1 MTYILAADV
10 GGTKTNIGIFEIEQG
25 RRKPLA
31 EANIPSQNFASFE
44 ELLLDFLE
52 GMNYSID
59 RACFGVAGPVR
70 EGRVQLTNLPW
81 LLDSE
86 KLRKTLNVKK
96 VCLIND
102 VEALAHSVPEL
113 NEEDI
118 HIVKKGISV
127 KNGTIGVIAPGTGLG
142 MAFLVWNGSQY
153 ISCPSEGGHACFS
166 PNSRLTVELLEY
178 MMEKGLHVSF
188 ESVCSGKGIPYIYD
202 FLKKRKGLT
211 EPDWLKERLDKAL
224 DQAPLIFDAAQD
236 KSSNSPLCRATLELF
251 VEILSDVCRNFAL
264 TVMATGG
271 MYLGGGIPPR
281 IIDFLQDKNF
291 ISRFECKGNM
301 SYLME
306 NMPLKIILNPKA
318 PLIGAIAYIQGKD

>member
-44 ELLLDFLE
+44 ELLLDFLA

-86 KLRKTLNVKK
+86 KLRKTLNAKK

-127 KNGTIGVIAPGTGLG
+127 KNGTIGVVAPGTGLG

-153 ISCPSEGGHACFS
+153 ISCPSEGGHARFS

-188 ESVCSGKGIPYIYD
+188 ESICSGKGIPYIYD
-202 FLKKRKGLT
+202 FLKKQKGLT
-211 EPDWLKERLDKAL
+211 EPDWLKERLDKAQ

-236 KSSNSPLCRATLELF
+236 KSSNSLLCRATLELF
-251 VEILSDVCRNFAL
+251 VEILSDVCWNFAL

-271 MYLGGGIPPR
+271 MYLGGGIPLR

-306 NMPLKIILNPKA
+306 NMPFKIILNPKA
-318 PLIGAIAYIQGKD
+318 PLIGAIKYIQGKD

>member
-86 KLRKTLNVKK
+86 KLRKTLNAKK

-127 KNGTIGVIAPGTGLG
+127 KNGTIGVVAPGTGAWDG
-142 MAFLVWNGSQY
+142 F
-153 ISCPSEGGHACFS
+153 P
-166 PNSRLTVELLEY
+166 RLEW
-178 MMEKGLHVSF
+178 VS
-188 ESVCSGKGIPYIYD
+188 IY
-202 FLKKRKGLT
+202 
-211 EPDWLKERLDKAL
+211 
-224 DQAPLIFDAAQD
+224 
-236 KSSNSPLCRATLELF
+236 
-251 VEILSDVCRNFAL
+251 
-264 TVMATGG
+264 
-271 MYLGGGIPPR
+271 
-281 IIDFLQDKNF
+281 
-291 ISRFECKGNM
+291 
-301 SYLME
+301 
-306 NMPLKIILNPKA
+306 
-318 PLIGAIAYIQGKD
+318 

>member
-44 ELLLDFLE
+44 ELLLDFLA

-86 KLRKTLNVKK
+86 KLRKTLNAKK

-127 KNGTIGVIAPGTGLG
+127 KNGTIGVVAPGTGLG

-188 ESVCSGKGIPYIYD
+188 ESICSGKGIPYIYD
-202 FLKKRKGLT
+202 FLKKRKGFS

-281 IIDFLQDKNF
+281 IIDFLKDKNF